1 MQIQN
6 ITEHIN
12 KQQNIVGKCINK
24 FKYEVQNKISTLED
38 EVTFMKHLYQIDSD
52 INLLK
57 NHIDGI
63 GRVIFTSKLGII
75 PTDILNDK
83 EIEIIDNFKTYTK
96 TKVAIS
102 F

>member
-1 MQIQN
+1 
-6 ITEHIN
+6 
-12 KQQNIVGKCINK
+12 
-24 FKYEVQNKISTLED
+24 
-38 EVTFMKHLYQIDSD
+38 MKHLYQIDSD

-57 NHIDGI
+57 NHIDDI